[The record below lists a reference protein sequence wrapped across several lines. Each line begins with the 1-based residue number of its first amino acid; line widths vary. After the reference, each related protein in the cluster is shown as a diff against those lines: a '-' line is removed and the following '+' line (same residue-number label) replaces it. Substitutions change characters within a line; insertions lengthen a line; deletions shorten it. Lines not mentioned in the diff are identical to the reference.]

1 MEQPEQP
8 ETPQNPQRESEPT
21 PKKEETKKEININK
35 PKDFTGD
42 RTKVQSFLQDC
53 ISYMHLNRHI
63 YNHNEAKVAF
73 VLSFL
78 NDKEAEKWK
87 ETYRAGFI
95 MEDGDITYPTFKSF
109 IADFTNYFRP
119 INQVMVA
126 NSKIATLRQG
136 KRTVEE
142 YVAEFRLLS
151 SLAGMTSDSAAD
163 NLHLINYFRWGL
175 HPAIS
180 RKIAL
185 SDTTPTTIS
194 RWADRAVQYD
204 TNFRMETE
212 FKKGFGFN
220 KNFSTNYNTLKQN
233 TPQRDPYAM
242 DIDAMT
248 TEE

>member
-8 ETPQNPQRESEPT
+8 EFPEAPEFPQNPQREDEPT
-21 PKKEETKKEININK
+21 PKKQETRKEININK

-42 RTKVQSFLQDC
+42 RTKVRSFLQDC

-63 YNHNEAKVAF
+63 YDHDEAKVAF

-87 ETYRAGFI
+87 ETYRSGFI
-95 MEDGDITYPTFKSF
+95 TEDGDINYPTFKTF
-109 IADFTNYFRP
+109 ITDFTNYFRP

-142 YVAEFRLLS
+142 YVTEFRLLS
-151 SLAGMTSDSAAD
+151 SLAGMTSNSAAD
-163 NLHLINYFRWGL
+163 NLHLINYFRRGL

-185 SDTTPTTIS
+185 SDTAPTTIS
-194 RWADRAVQYD
+194 GWAD
-204 TNFRMETE
+204 
-212 FKKGFGFN
+212 
-220 KNFSTNYNTLKQN
+220 
-233 TPQRDPYAM
+233 
-242 DIDAMT
+242 
-248 TEE
+248 